1 MYAIGLYEF
10 LGGILGTL
18 VHRGR
23 ARQCDQRRAIFKCR
37 QLSDIIACS
46 NSESLFAEKDNQFVE
61 SLEISKKTSDN
72 PKKLERMSRW
82 KICEIF
88 SLLGIFS
95 YARPSPATGHLD
107 DKILD
112 LRIMQHAMVIHGM
125 HWKL

>member
-1 MYAIGLYEF
+1 MF
-10 LGGILGTL
+10 
-18 VHRGR
+18 
-23 ARQCDQRRAIFKCR
+23 
-37 QLSDIIACS
+37 
-46 NSESLFAEKDNQFVE
+46 
-61 SLEISKKTSDN
+61 
-72 PKKLERMSRW
+72 RW

-95 YARPSPATGHLD
+95 YARPCPATGHLD

>member
-1 MYAIGLYEF
+1 MKF
-10 LGGILGTL
+10 L
-18 VHRGR
+18 
-23 ARQCDQRRAIFKCR
+23 
-37 QLSDIIACS
+37 
-46 NSESLFAEKDNQFVE
+46 
-61 SLEISKKTSDN
+61 KKTSDN
-72 PKKLERMSRW
+72 PKKLERMFRW

-95 YARPSPATGHLD
+95 HASPCPATGHLD